1 MRDRCASGL
10 DRCVG
15 RPASAGARNADRARS
30 LSARCAPAGHAW
42 HYCRRVPFPACRREV
57 EAPAKIDTLIEPRWI
72 APVRPAGALLQGHA
86 IAVDRGV
93 IQAVLPAAAASG
105 RFAARNVV
113 RLPDHLVVPG
123 LVNAHTHAS
132 MALLRGVGDDLPL
145 QRWLTERIWPLE
157 QALVGERFVHDG
169 ARLAAV
175 EMLRAGV
182 TTCSD
187 MYFYPDVVARALTSV
202 GMRAVVGIIAIEFP
216 TAYASDAEDYLRRG
230 LQARDAVR
238 DDPLVTFTLAP
249 HAPYTVSDATLARIA
264 VLAEELD
271 LPVHIH
277 VHETAHEVDESVE
290 RHGVRPLDRLERL
303 GLLSERLIAVH
314 AVHLTD
320 AEISRLGHCGA
331 SVAHC
336 PVSNLKLASGTAR
349 VPAMLAA
356 GVNVALGT
364 DGAASN
370 NRLDLLDE
378 ARFAALLAKA
388 VAGDAS
394 VLPAATA
401 LECATINGA
410 RALALEHRIGSIE
423 PGKEADLVA
432 VELASPEVVPLF
444 DPTSHLLYAS
454 GREHVTDVW
463 VAGRHV
469 VRTRQL
475 VTIDGSALEPAVMT
489 SATAWQNKC
498 RQWLK
503 K

>member
-1 MRDRCASGL
+1 VDA
-10 DRCVG
+10 
-15 RPASAGARNADRARS
+15 A
-30 LSARCAPAGHAW
+30 
-42 HYCRRVPFPACRREV
+42 EQ
-57 EAPAKIDTLIEPRWI
+57 IDTLIEPRWI
-72 APVRPAGALLQGHA
+72 LPVRPHGLLLDGHA

-93 IQAVLPAAAASG
+93 IRAVLPAAEAG
-105 RFAARNVV
+105 RRYSARAVV
-113 RLPDHLVVPG
+113 RLPDHIVTPG

-132 MALLRGVGDDLPL
+132 MALLRGVGDDMPL
-145 QRWLTERIWPLE
+145 QQWLTERIWPLE
-157 QALVGERFVHDG
+157 QSLVGEDFVHDG

-187 MYFYPDVVARALTSV
+187 MYFFPDVVARALTSV

-216 TAYASDAEDYLRRG
+216 TAYAVDAEDYLRKG
-230 LQARDAVR
+230 LQARDALR
-238 DDPLVTFTLAP
+238 DEPLVSFTLAP
-249 HAPYTVSDATLARIA
+249 HAPYTVSDATLARVA
-264 VLAEELD
+264 TLAEELD

-277 VHETAHEVDESVE
+277 VHETAQEIEESIE
-290 RHGVRPLDRLERL
+290 RHGLRPLERLDRL

-320 AEISRLGHCGA
+320 GEIAQLGRVGA

-336 PVSNLKLASGTAR
+336 PVSNLKLASGLAR
-349 VPAMLAA
+349 VPAMRAA

-370 NRLDLLDE
+370 NRLDMFDE
-378 ARFAALLAKA
+378 ARFAALLAKT
-388 VAGDAS
+388 VAGDAAM
-394 VLPAATA
+394 LPAAAA

-410 RALALEHRIGSIE
+410 RALGLENRIGSIE

-432 VELASPEVVPLF
+432 VELASPEVSPVF
-444 DPTSHLLYAS
+444 DPVSHLLYAS

-469 VRTRQL
+469 VRARQL
-475 VTIDGSALEPAVMT
+475 VTHDGTALDRAVV
-489 SATAWQNKC
+489 SSSTAWQNKC
-498 RQWLK
+498 RQLLRK
-503 K
+503 

>member
-1 MRDRCASGL
+1 MLAELPRVAL
-10 DRCVG
+10 L
-15 RPASAGARNADRARS
+15 RPHAADRH
-30 LSARCAPAGHAW
+30 PT
-42 HYCRRVPFPACRREV
+42 EV
-57 EAPAKIDTLIEPRWI
+57 DTEQIDTLIEPRWI
-72 APVRPAGALLQGHA
+72 VPVRPRGVLLEGHA
-86 IAVDRGV
+86 IAVDGGV
-93 IQAVLPAAAASG
+93 IRGILPAGEAQRCFG
-105 RFAARNVV
+105 ARSVV
-113 RLPDHLVVPG
+113 RLPDHLVAPG

-132 MALLRGVGDDLPL
+132 MALLRGVGDDMPL
-145 QRWLTERIWPLE
+145 QRWLAERIWPLE
-157 QALVGERFVHDG
+157 QALVGEGFVHDG

-187 MYFYPDVVARALTSV
+187 MYFYPDLVARALTSV

-216 TAYASDAEDYLRRG
+216 TAYAVDAEDYLRKG
-230 LQARDAVR
+230 LHARDALR
-238 DDPLVTFTLAP
+238 DEPLVSFTLAP
-249 HAPYTVSDATLARIA
+249 HAPYTVSDATLTRVAM
-264 VLAEELD
+264 LAEELD
-271 LPVHIH
+271 LPVHMH
-277 VHETAHEVDESVE
+277 VHETAHEVEESID
-290 RHGVRPLDRLERL
+290 RHGLRPLERLDRL

-320 AEISRLGHCGA
+320 AEIAHLGRVGA

-336 PVSNLKLASGTAR
+336 PVSNLKLASGMAR

-370 NRLDLLDE
+370 NRLDMFDE

-388 VAGDAS
+388 VSGDAS
-394 VLPAATA
+394 MLPAAAA

-410 RALALEHRIGSIE
+410 RALGLEARIGSIE

-432 VELASPEVVPLF
+432 VELASPEVAPLF
-444 DPTSHLLYAS
+444 DPVSHLLYAS

-469 VRTRQL
+469 VQARQL
-475 VTIDGSALEPAVMT
+475 IADDGTALDRAVV
-489 SATAWQNKC
+489 SSSVAWQNKC
-498 RQWLK
+498 RQLLK